1 MACRTAQMRSE
12 SSCVPALTDP
22 AAPRFGLYF
31 HWPFC
36 AAKCPYCDF
45 NSHVSAS
52 IDHDSWRRAYLAEIR
67 RQAAECPD
75 RIVST
80 VFFGGGTPSLMEP
93 RTVAAIID
101 EVRTVWRTA
110 NDLEITLEANPTSV
124 EEARFQD
131 LRAAGVN
138 RVSLGL
144 QALDDGDLG
153 RLGRLH
159 TVNEGLGA
167 LDTAMKVFER
177 VSFDLIYARQDQTP
191 EAWAEELER
200 AIRFGTSHL
209 SLYQLTIE
217 PGTAFG
223 ARHAAGGLKGLP
235 DQDASADMFEI
246 TQAKTEAAGLLAYE
260 TSNHARDG
268 EVCRHNLI
276 YWTGGDY
283 AGIGPGAHG
292 RLTIDGQRFATET
305 NLRPA
310 AWLRDVAGGSGET
323 SREALSRNEVRLEAF
338 VMGLRLRDGISAE
351 RLVDIDLDEEIANN
365 INILC
370 DDGWLERD
378 ARGLRLT
385 ARGRPLLDAI
395 LREVFA

>member
-1 MACRTAQMRSE
+1 MRSE
-12 SSCVPALTDP
+12 SSCNPVLTDP

-52 IDHDSWRRAYLAEIR
+52 IDHDSWRQAYLAEIR

-93 RTVAAIID
+93 GTVAAIID
-101 EVRTVWRTA
+101 EVRKVWRTA

-124 EEARFQD
+124 EEARFRD

-144 QALDDGDLG
+144 QALDDNDLV

-167 LDTAMKVFER
+167 LDTAMAVFER

-191 EAWAEELER
+191 KAWAKELER
-200 AIRFGTSHL
+200 AIGFGTSHL

-235 DQDASADMFEI
+235 DEDASADMFDI
-246 TQAKTEAAGLLAYE
+246 TQAQTKAAGLLAYE

-292 RLTIDGQRFATET
+292 RLTIGGRRYATET
-305 NLRPA
+305 RLMPA
-310 AWLRDVAGGSGET
+310 AWLRDVEGGSGEA
-323 SREALSRNEVRLEAF
+323 SRVALSQDEMRLEAF
-338 VMGLRLRDGISAE
+338 VMGLRLRDGVTAE
-351 RLVDIDLDEEIANN
+351 RLVEIGLPDEISNN
-365 INILC
+365 INNLSEG
-370 DDGWLERD
+370 GWLERD

-385 ARGRPLLDAI
+385 ARGRPLLDAV
-395 LREVFA
+395 LREIFA